1 MIDDGKLYRA
11 PETQPLLPCEASRR
25 PSGSINQCTLTP
37 LITTLVIV
45 TTIAIFVSVF
55 PLTPLTSCN
64 DPLDLAVR
72 DRVRKEWDVERRQH
86 QREVQ
91 RWMRETE
98 KYERRENQQRDARQ
112 IRWEREEEE
121 HRRYLEK
128 RQKREEEERQRMNM
142 FWIDPKSHTC
152 ISYGTREHTAPLVN
166 VPACYDR
173 CVEACMATPIQVH
186 GVEYKAK
193 WCEDHV
199 RLFIFLSVRL
209 GDVLAQGPSN
219 VIGHWEVEQHELD
232 CEPYWNRWKDWVR
245 E

>member
-1 MIDDGKLYRA
+1 
-11 PETQPLLPCEASRR
+11 
-25 PSGSINQCTLTP
+25 
-37 LITTLVIV
+37 
-45 TTIAIFVSVF
+45 
-55 PLTPLTSCN
+55 
-64 DPLDLAVR
+64 
-72 DRVRKEWDVERRQH
+72 
-86 QREVQ
+86 
-91 RWMRETE
+91 MRETE
-98 KYERRENQQRDARQ
+98 EYGRNLSESIRRENQQRDAGRAQWEREVEEHRRNLSETIRRENQQRDARRAQ
-112 IRWEREEEE
+112 WEREVEE
-121 HRRYLEK
+121 HRRYLEE
-128 RQKREEEERQRMNM
+128 RQKREEEERQKRNM
-142 FWIDPKSHTC
+142 FRTDPESHTC
-152 ISYGTREHTAPLVN
+152 ISHGTRESTAPLVN